1 MAAEGI
7 ASGETLY
14 TQFTPSLKE
23 GTREVQLEFEDDEL
37 EKLYT
42 DRDYR
47 VASLN
52 PDAVKAF
59 RKKMGLLKDA
69 SDERDLFAMRSLR
82 LERLEGK
89 RDGQWSIRL
98 NDQWRAILT
107 FESVDSRRIVHVL
120 ELVDYH

>member
-1 MAAEGI
+1 M
-7 ASGETLY
+7 
-14 TQFTPSLKE
+14 
-23 GTREVQLEFEDDEL
+23 QLEFEDDEL

-52 PDAVKAF
+52 PDATKAF

-69 SDERDLFAMRSLR
+69 SDERDLFVMRSLR
-82 LERLEGK
+82 LEKLEGK

-98 NDQWRAILT
+98 NDQWRAILS
-107 FESVDSRRIVHVL
+107 FESVESRRVVHVL